1 MMGML
6 EIINVLIIGWFVGFV
21 SFALIETAMTL
32 KNIKK
37 ERVRHDMEMARI
49 KAARSVTRWFINQ

>member
-21 SFALIETAMTL
+21 SFAFIETAMTL

-37 ERVRHDMEMARI
+37 ERCRHDMEMARI

>member
-1 MMGML
+1 
-6 EIINVLIIGWFVGFV
+6 
-21 SFALIETAMTL
+21 MTL

-37 ERVRHDMEMARI
+37 ERCRHDMEMARI